1 MKTQFDNKVRVV
13 SLENLKAMC
22 ERCSGT
28 CNGYHIGKVTTNR
41 VHVWTNTSSSES
53 ESFGHPVTA
62 VFPAWPSGFDG
73 KENPSVALEIMR
85 VIGETDDDYDAS
97 QEFWPLLDCEPL
109 CRSLKDGKELWQSEY
124 EILSATYGY
133 SIESRWYQGC
143 IQFWHVNDATGH
155 MVQTFAP
162 GDSDPSS
169 GTDQQRGEYRDYRK
183 AQADVVSHCRK
194 LSEAK

>member
-13 SLENLKAMC
+13 SLENLKAIC
-22 ERCSGT
+22 ERYSGT
-28 CNGYHIGKVTTNR
+28 CNGYHVDKVTTNR
-41 VHVWTNTSSSES
+41 VYISTNTSASET
-53 ESFGHPVTA
+53 ESFGHTVTA

-97 QEFWPLLDCEPL
+97 QEFWALLDCEPL
-109 CRSLKDGKELWQSEY
+109 YRSLKDDKELWQSEY
-124 EILSATYGY
+124 EILSAKYGY

-169 GTDQQRGEYRDYRK
+169 GTDQQRGEYRDYRD
-183 AQADVVSHCRK
+183 AQTAVVAHCKRIQ
-194 LSEAK
+194 EAK